1 MKKNKIIILIFF
13 GFSFLLNS
21 CQSTKDALSGSKKD
35 NTDEFLVEKK
45 NPLVLPP
52 DFDELPLP
60 KNSKKKINDEN
71 NSLKKILETESKN
84 INTQNKSS
92 KNKSLKDSIQKIL
105 NED

>member
-1 MKKNKIIILIFF
+1 MKKNKIIILIFC
-13 GFSFLLNS
+13 GFSLFLNS
-21 CQSTKDALSGSKKD
+21 CQSTKEALSGSKKD
-35 NTDEFLVEKK
+35 NTDEFLVKKK

-60 KNSKKKINDEN
+60 KNSMKKIDGDN

-84 INTQNKSS
+84 SNSQNKSS
-92 KNKSLKDSIQKIL
+92 KNKSLKESIKKIL